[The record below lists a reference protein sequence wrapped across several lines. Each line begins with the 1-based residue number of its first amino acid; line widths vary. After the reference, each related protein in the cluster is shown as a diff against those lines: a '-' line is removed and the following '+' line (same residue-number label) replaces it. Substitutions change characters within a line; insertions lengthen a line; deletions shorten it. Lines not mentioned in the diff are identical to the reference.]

1 MDKKDIL
8 SFIGNNPIFAL
19 ATSENNTPHVRFMML
34 YRADDS
40 GLLFHTGESKD
51 LHRQLGNDPMVEMCF
66 YNPKEGIQV
75 RISGTA
81 ELVED
86 MELKKQVVKDRP
98 FMKAWVDSKGYEVL
112 CIYRVIEGKACVWTM
127 AANFA
132 PKEYVQL

>member
-8 SFIGNNPIFAL
+8 SFISDNPIFAL

-34 YRADDS
+34 YRADNS

-51 LHRQLGNDPMVEMCF
+51 LHRQLGRSPMVEMCF

-98 FMKAWVDSKGYEVL
+98 FMKAWVDSKGYDVL
-112 CIYRVIEGKACVWTM
+112 CIYRVTEGKACVWTM